1 MKTGG
6 TVTQHHAEFKQLA
19 SQAKGDVG
27 LFAVTLHRTVARTEG
42 EEVAIGETEKDNDQF
57 SECPSCHEGAE
68 IKRAL
73 RWSSQPL
80 DVPAEQRAVNLSRE
94 AIHRVQDS
102 DEICRLI
109 KKELESETIG
119 NLQLPRGYV
128 MEEGAICK
136 IRSEERV

>member
-1 MKTGG
+1 M
-6 TVTQHHAEFKQLA
+6 E
-19 SQAKGDVG
+19 
-27 LFAVTLHRTVARTEG
+27 
-42 EEVAIGETEKDNDQF
+42 IGETEKDNDQF
-57 SECPSCHEGAE
+57 SEGPPCHAGAE

-94 AIHRVQDS
+94 AIRRAQDS

-119 NLQLPRGYV
+119 NLQLPRVYV
-128 MEEGAICK
+128 MEEGVICTISGEWGGNPPSCAK
-136 IRSEERV
+136 VTPSLHHEKLSFVDLGVSSRAARYE

>member
-1 MKTGG
+1 M
-6 TVTQHHAEFKQLA
+6 EFKQLA

-27 LFAVTLHRTVARTEG
+27 LFEVTLHRTVARTEG
-42 EEVAIGETEKDNDQF
+42 GEVEIGETEKDHGQF
-57 SECPSCHEGAE
+57 LECPPCNEGAE

-94 AIHRVQDS
+94 AIRRAQAS

-109 KKELESETIG
+109 KKELESETAG
-119 NLQLPRGYV
+119 NLQLSRGYV
-128 MEEGAICK
+128 MEEGVICGTVFFSLPYTTTHK
-136 IRSEERV
+136 QRPG